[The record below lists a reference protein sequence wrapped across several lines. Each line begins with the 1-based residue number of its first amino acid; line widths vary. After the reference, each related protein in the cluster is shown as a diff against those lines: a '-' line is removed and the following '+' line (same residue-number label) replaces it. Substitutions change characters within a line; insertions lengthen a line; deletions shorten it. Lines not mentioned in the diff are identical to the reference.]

1 MRLLFTV
8 LLSICGFAA
17 VATAAPPR
25 PPQLG
30 LCAACHGEDGIA
42 RAPGTP
48 HLAGQDEQYLVDALK
63 QYRSGRRDAA
73 AMRAVSGALSEAD
86 IAAVARWYAAQVPR
100 GGATR

>member
-1 MRLLFTV
+1 MSFRFALLIS
-8 LLSICGFAA
+8 LSACVGTAA
-17 VATAAPPR
+17 AAPPR
-25 PPQLG
+25 PAQLG
-30 LCAACHGEDGIA
+30 LCVACHGEDGIA

-86 IAAVARWYAAQVPR
+86 IAAFARWYAAQVPR

>member
-1 MRLLFTV
+1 MRPRFLSFLFLAALCGTV
-8 LLSICGFAA
+8 A
-17 VATAAPPR
+17 AAPPR

-86 IAAVARWYAAQVPR
+86 IAAFARWYAAQVPR

>member
-1 MRLLFTV
+1 MKLRFAAI
-8 LLSICGFAA
+8 LSICGLISVAA
-17 VATAAPPR
+17 AAPPR
-25 PPQLG
+25 PAQLG

-86 IAAVARWYAAQVPR
+86 IAAFARWYAAQVPR